1 MNLDGWRSRIN
12 DLDNQILDLLNQRAE
27 AALHIGDLKRR
38 QDAPSYVP
46 EREAEVLRRL
56 TSRNPGPLAPA
67 AVADIW
73 VQIISACRVLEEPL
87 TVAYLGPAATFTHQA
102 ARERFGA
109 AATLV
114 PTRTIGEVFDEVER
128 GRAAMGVVPVENS
141 TEGAVNI
148 TLDRLV
154 ESDVVVC
161 GEIYLDIA
169 QQLLSHATDLG
180 EIKRV
185 LSHPQGLAQC
195 RNWLAERLPGVPTE
209 ETTSTS
215 AAAEQA
221 AADPS
226 LAAIASSLAG
236 ELYHVPVLRAR
247 IEDLPDNSTRFL
259 LIGRQPTAPT
269 GHDKTSIVFA
279 MKDEPGVLYRINL
292 SKIESRPAKRRPWKH
307 VSFVDLDGHRE
318 SEAVGGVLREIAERT
333 VFLKVLGSYP
343 AA

>member
-1 MNLDGWRSRIN
+1 
-12 DLDNQILDLLNQRAE
+12 
-27 AALHIGDLKRR
+27 
-38 QDAPSYVP
+38 
-46 EREAEVLRRL
+46 
-56 TSRNPGPLAPA
+56 
-67 AVADIW
+67 
-73 VQIISACRVLEEPL
+73 
-87 TVAYLGPAATFTHQA
+87 
-102 ARERFGA
+102 
-109 AATLV
+109 
-114 PTRTIGEVFDEVER
+114 
-128 GRAAMGVVPVENS
+128 
-141 TEGAVNI
+141 
-148 TLDRLV
+148 
-154 ESDVVVC
+154 VC

-169 QQLLSHATDLG
+169 QQLLSRAADLG

-195 RNWLAERLPGVPTE
+195 RNWLAEHLPGVPTE

-226 LAAIASSLAG
+226 LAAIASALAG
-236 ELYHVPVLRAR
+236 LLYNVPVLRPG

-259 LIGRQPTAPT
+259 LIGRRPTGPT

-279 MKDEPGVLYRINL
+279 MKDEPGVLYRILEPCARLGINL
-292 SKIESRPAKRRPWKH
+292 SKIESRPAKRRPWRH

-318 SEAVGGVLREIAERT
+318 SEAVSGVLREIAERT